1 MSSILG
7 LVFCFNA
14 ISFSFSWAVVVKGRQ
29 ATASFTVVKRRSS
42 PTCSA
47 VRAAFLKEGKREAC
61 EIARSRDSLYY
72 ILYLRRS
79 KDI

>member
-1 MSSILG
+1 M
-7 LVFCFNA
+7 
-14 ISFSFSWAVVVKGRQ
+14 VKQRQ
-29 ATASFTVVKRRSS
+29 GMASLAVVKRRLS

-47 VRAAFLKEGKREAC
+47 VRAAFLKEEEGEREREAC

-79 KDI
+79 KDV

>member
-1 MSSILG
+1 M
-7 LVFCFNA
+7 
-14 ISFSFSWAVVVKGRQ
+14 VKQRQ
-29 ATASFTVVKRRSS
+29 GMASLAVVKRRLS

-47 VRAAFLKEGKREAC
+47 VGAAFLKEEEGEREAC